1 MYKVLLSAARPQDL
15 AGLAAGLEKDGR
27 ALVAWAQDEPET
39 MTLAQELAPQLVVI
53 DGRGREKQALA
64 LVSRLLLVNAMINT
78 AVVTAMDEE
87 EFHETGEGLGIL
99 MPLPP
104 TVGEEAAKGLMD
116 KLASVAGP
124 PPA

>member
-1 MYKVLLSAARPQDL
+1 MYKVLLSTLRPQDL

-27 ALVAWAQDEPET
+27 ALLAWAQDEPET
-39 MTLAQELAPQLVVI
+39 LTLAQELSPQLVVI
-53 DGRGREKQALA
+53 DGRGREKQALG
-64 LVSRLLLVNAMINT
+64 LVSKLLMVNAMINT
-78 AVVTAMDEE
+78 AVVTAVDEE

-99 MPLPP
+99 MPLSPAA
-104 TVGEEAAKGLMD
+104 GDEAAKALMD